1 MNPKLLM
8 SEEEIRSI
16 YRQGEEAV
24 IALVMALLK
33 INEDHEERFKRL
45 EDQIAK
51 NSSNSNKPP
60 SSDGLSKPSPKSLRK
75 RHGKKSGGQA
85 GHPGHTLKAVEKPDY
100 TEIHRVQACRC
111 CQSDLARVKIEGVE
125 KRQVFDIPK
134 VKMAVTEHQAEIKI
148 CPHCGEKNKGRFPE
162 GVSQAVQYGVETKA
176 VAVYFNQYQMIPLAR
191 TKEIFEALYGQT
203 IAEASLISA
212 CRDVAK
218 RTLPVSEQIKAQITR
233 EEAVVHFDETGV
245 RVNGKLHWLHSAS
258 TDKLTCYAIH
268 TKRGHKAMDDVG
280 ILSSLQG
287 YAIHDGW
294 QSYFKYPVK
303 HGLCNAHHLRRLQF
317 LEERYPQPWV
327 TKMKELLKE
336 MNKTVEAAQQKGM
349 KCLPGK
355 QKNLFIRRYNKL
367 LLEGYRD
374 NPPLQRD
381 VSQDKKRGRI
391 KQNPA
396 RNLLEE
402 FSVHKSA
409 VLAFLI
415 DFRVPFDNN
424 QAERDVRMMKVK
436 LKISGCFRTL
446 VGAEIFCSIRGYIS
460 TARKNDVNSI
470 DALRQA
476 FLGNPYLPDC
486 ISSG

>member
-1 MNPKLLM
+1 MKPKLLLN
-8 SEEEIRSI
+8 EKEIRSI

-24 IALVMALLK
+24 VNLVMALLK
-33 INEDHEERFKRL
+33 INADHEERIKRL

-60 SSDGLSKPSPKSLRK
+60 SSDGFNKPTPKSLRK

-85 GHPGHTLKAVEKPDY
+85 GHQGNTLKAVEKPDH
-100 TEIHRVQACRC
+100 TEIHQMQECGC
-111 CQSDLARVKIEGVE
+111 CQSSLVSVKIEGVE

-134 VKMAVTEHQAEIKI
+134 VKMVVTEHQAEIKI
-148 CPHCGEKNKGRFPE
+148 CPQCGEKNKGKFPE
-162 GVSQAVQYGVETKA
+162 GISQATQYGVETKA

-191 TKEIFEALYGQT
+191 TKEIIEALFGQP

-212 CRDVAK
+212 CQDVVK
-218 RTLPVSEQIKAQITR
+218 RTMHVCERIKAQITQK
-233 EEAVVHFDETGV
+233 EDVVHFDETGV

-258 TDKLTCYAIH
+258 TDKLTSYAIH

-280 ILSSLQG
+280 ILSNLQG

-294 QSYFKYPVK
+294 QSYFRYPVK
-303 HGLCNAHHLRRLQF
+303 HGLCNVHHLRRLEF
-317 LEERYPQPWV
+317 LKERYPQPWV
-327 TKMKELLKE
+327 TKMSRLLLK
-336 MNKTVEAAQQKGM
+336 MNEVVEIAQQKGM
-349 KCLPGK
+349 KCLPEK
-355 QKNLFIRRYNKL
+355 QKKSFIRRYNKM

-374 NPPLQRD
+374 NPPPQRD
-381 VSQDKKRGRI
+381 ESQQKKRGRI

-396 RNLLEE
+396 RNLLDELSE
-402 FSVHKSA
+402 HKSS
-409 VLAFLI
+409 VLAFMI

-446 VGAEIFCSIRGYIS
+446 IGAEIFCNIRGYIS
-460 TARKNDVNSI
+460 TARKNGVNSI

-486 ISSG
+486 ITSG

>member
-1 MNPKLLM
+1 MNPKLLL
-8 SEEEIRSI
+8 SEQEVRAI

-24 IALVMALLK
+24 VALVMTLLK
-33 INEDHEERFKRL
+33 INADHEVRIKKL

-51 NSSNSNKPP
+51 NSNNSNKPP

-85 GHPGHTLKAVEKPDY
+85 GHQGNTLKAVEKPNY
-100 TEIHRVQACRC
+100 TEIHRVQECEC
-111 CQSDLARVKIEGVE
+111 CQSNLESVKVEGVE

-134 VKMAVTEHQAEIKI
+134 VKMAVTEHQSEIKI
-148 CPHCGEKNKGRFPE
+148 CPQCGEKNKGKFPE

-191 TKEIFEALYGQT
+191 TKEIIEALYGQT

-212 CRDVAK
+212 CQDVAE
-218 RTLPVSEQIKAQITR
+218 RTLPVNEQIKAQIAQK
-233 EEAVVHFDETGV
+233 EAVVHFDETGV
-245 RVNGKLHWLHSAS
+245 RVDGKLHWLHSAS
-258 TDKLTCYAIH
+258 TDKLTCFAIH

-280 ILSSLQG
+280 ILSNLQG

-294 QSYFKYPVK
+294 QSYFRYPVK
-303 HGLCNAHHLRRLQF
+303 HGLCNVHHLRRLQF

-327 TKMKELLKE
+327 TKMSKLLMEMKE
-336 MNKTVEAAQQKGM
+336 TVETAQQKGM

-355 QKNLFIRRYNKL
+355 QQKSFIQRYNKL
-367 LLEGYRD
+367 LLEGFRE
-374 NPPLQRD
+374 NPPLQRNM
-381 VSQDKKRGRI
+381 SQNKKRGRI

-396 RNLLEE
+396 RNLLDELSE
-402 FSVHKSA
+402 HKSS
-409 VLAFLI
+409 VLAFMI

-446 VGAEIFCSIRGYIS
+446 VGAEIFCIIRGYIS
-460 TARKNDVNSI
+460 TARKNGVNSI

-476 FLGNPYLPDC
+476 FLGNPYLPDF
-486 ISSG
+486 IS

>member
-1 MNPKLLM
+1 MNPKLLL
-8 SEEEIRSI
+8 SEQEVRAI

-24 IALVMALLK
+24 VALVMTLLK
-33 INEDHEERFKRL
+33 INADHEARIKKL

-51 NSSNSNKPP
+51 NSNNSNKPP

-75 RHGKKSGGQA
+75 RHGKKSGGQV
-85 GHPGHTLKAVEKPDY
+85 GHQGNTLKAVEKPNY
-100 TEIHRVQACRC
+100 TEIHRVQECEC
-111 CQSDLARVKIEGVE
+111 CQSNLESVKVEGVE

-134 VKMAVTEHQAEIKI
+134 VKMAVTEHQSEIKI
-148 CPHCGEKNKGRFPE
+148 CPHCGEKNKGKFPA

-191 TKEIFEALYGQT
+191 TKEIIEALYGQT

-212 CRDVAK
+212 CQDVAE
-218 RTLPVSEQIKAQITR
+218 RTLPVNEQIKAQIAQK
-233 EEAVVHFDETGV
+233 EAVVHFDETGV
-245 RVNGKLHWLHSAS
+245 RVDGKLHWLHSAS
-258 TDKLTCYAIH
+258 TDKLTCFAIH

-280 ILSSLQG
+280 ILSNLQG

-294 QSYFKYPVK
+294 QSYFRYPVK
-303 HGLCNAHHLRRLQF
+303 HGLCNVHHLRRLQF

-327 TKMKELLKE
+327 TKMSKLLMEMKE
-336 MNKTVEAAQQKGM
+336 TVETAQQKGM

-355 QKNLFIRRYNKL
+355 QQKSFIQRYNKL
-367 LLEGYRD
+367 LLEGFRE
-374 NPPLQRD
+374 NPPLQRNM
-381 VSQDKKRGRI
+381 SQNKKRGRI

-396 RNLLEE
+396 RNLLDELSE
-402 FSVHKSA
+402 HKSS
-409 VLAFLI
+409 VLAFMI

-446 VGAEIFCSIRGYIS
+446 VGAEIFCIIRGYIS
-460 TARKNDVNSI
+460 TARKNGVNSI

-476 FLGNPYLPDC
+476 FLGNPYLPDF
-486 ISSG
+486 IS